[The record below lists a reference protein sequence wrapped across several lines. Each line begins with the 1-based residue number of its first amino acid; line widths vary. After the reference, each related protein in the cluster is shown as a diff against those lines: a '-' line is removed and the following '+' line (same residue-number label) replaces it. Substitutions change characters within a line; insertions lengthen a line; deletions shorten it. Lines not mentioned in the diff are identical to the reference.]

1 MLGRPSESDTPMMV
15 QWQKWKGFLILWWHR
30 NDCQP
35 KGRTS
40 LWLRRMGRSPPSM
53 CGDPPAWYPSNTL
66 FHQITFLINV
76 ATHPFNTLT
85 PTNLEARDLEV
96 NGGVWRGETTDVGYD
111 TFPSGWGILQY
122 NEADHLNRFWSNWEI
137 FKEADEQGEV
147 RRDNG
152 CGSDGGLWQP
162 LLEGWIPLLRP
173 GERYHHRFA
182 RVVVLVLI
190 SIIGKM

>member
-1 MLGRPSESDTPMMV
+1 MV

-40 LWLRRMGRSPPSM
+40 LWLRRMGKSPPSM
-53 CGDPPAWYPSNTL
+53 CGDPPAWYLSNTL

-122 NEADHLNRFWSNWEI
+122 NEADHLNRFWSNWD
-137 FKEADEQGEV
+137 FQRG
-147 RRDNG
+147 RWTGRSTTG
-152 CGSDGGLWQP
+152 QWLWEWWRVMATSSGRMDPTTQ
-162 LLEGWIPLLRP
+162 
-173 GERYHHRFA
+173 A
-182 RVVVLVLI
+182 RWKI
-190 SIIGKM
+190 SS

>member
-1 MLGRPSESDTPMMV
+1 MV

-40 LWLRRMGRSPPSM
+40 LWLRRMERSPPSM
-53 CGDPPAWYPSNTL
+53 CGDLPAWYPSNTL

-122 NEADHLNRFWSNWEI
+122 NEADHLNRFWSNWEKR
-137 FKEADEQGEV
+137 FSKRPMSREKYDGTMAVGVMEGYGNLFWKD
-147 RRDNG
+147 
-152 CGSDGGLWQP
+152 GSHYSGQVKD
-162 LLEGWIPLLRP
+162 I
-173 GERYHHRFA
+173 
-182 RVVVLVLI
+182 
-190 SIIGKM
+190 IIGLQGWLF